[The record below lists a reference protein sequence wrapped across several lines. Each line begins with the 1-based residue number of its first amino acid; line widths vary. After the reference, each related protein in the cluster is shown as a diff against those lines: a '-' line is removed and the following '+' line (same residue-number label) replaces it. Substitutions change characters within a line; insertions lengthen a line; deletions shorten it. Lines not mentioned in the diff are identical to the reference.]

1 MKYVLAGGGTG
12 GHINPAIAIA
22 EELCRRDPEAKIL
35 FVGTSDGME
44 STLVPKAGYA
54 IEYIPAHGFLRGRS
68 LRAIGGNIKYAFLA
82 CKSTGMARRILRRF
96 GADLVIGTGGYVSGP
111 VVWAAQLAHIPTVI
125 HEQNAFAG
133 VTTRMV
139 AKKANKVFLSFPNTI
154 GVEDLTNTV
163 VTGNPIRGGF
173 KQADR
178 AAARQALG
186 LSDKPMV
193 LSCGGSLGA
202 RALNDAVSDM
212 LVFSAKDGQMQHLH
226 ATGAVGHDRMMERL
240 AQRRLPI
247 DGRDGITV
255 KEYIYNM
262 SECMAA
268 ADVVIS
274 RAGAISLAEIA
285 AMGKPSI
292 LIPSPNVAENHQYHN
307 ACVLRDAGA
316 ALLIE
321 EKDLNGESLYAA
333 LTEVALDCEKRSRMA
348 KAALTLAHTDAAGEI
363 VDHIEAILK

>member
-22 EELCRRDPEAKIL
+22 EELVRRDPEAKIL
-35 FVGTSDGME
+35 FIGTPDGME
-44 STLVPKAGYA
+44 STLVPKAGYE
-54 IEYIPAHGFLRGRS
+54 ITYIPVHGFLRGRS
-68 LRAIGGNIKYAFLA
+68 LKAFCGNIKYAAQA
-82 CKSTGMARRILRRF
+82 CSSAIKVRKILRRF
-96 GADLVIGTGGYVSGP
+96 GTDLVIGTGGYVSGP

-173 KQADR
+173 KSADR
-178 AAARQALG
+178 TAARQSLG

-212 LVFSAKDGQMQHLH
+212 LVYSSKDGQMQHLH
-226 ATGAVGHDRMMERL
+226 ATGAVGHERMMERL
-240 AQRRLPI
+240 AQRELSI

-333 LTEVALDCEKRSRMA
+333 LTEVALDCDKRSRMA
-348 KAALTLAHTDAAGEI
+348 KAALSLAHRDAAGEI
-363 VDHIEAILK
+363 VDHIEAILR

>member
-22 EELCRRDPEAKIL
+22 EELCRRDAQAQIL
-35 FVGTSDGME
+35 FIGTPDGME
-44 STLVPKAGYA
+44 HTLVPKAGYN
-54 IEYIPAHGFLRGRS
+54 IEYIPAHGFSRGRGLKALGS
-68 LRAIGGNIKYAFLA
+68 NIKYAWIA
-82 CKSTGMARRILRRF
+82 YSCTVKAKRILRRF

-111 VVWAAQLAHIPTVI
+111 VVLAAQMAHIPTVI

-139 AKKANKVFLSFPNTI
+139 AKRANKVFLSFPRTI
-154 GVEDLTNTV
+154 GVEELTNTV

-173 KQADR
+173 KKADR
-178 AAARQALG
+178 EAARRELG
-186 LSDKPMV
+186 VSDKPLV

-202 RALNDAVSDM
+202 RALNDAVADM
-212 LVFSAKDGQMQHLH
+212 LAFSVKDGQMQHLH
-226 ATGAVGHDRMMERL
+226 ATGAVGHERMMERL
-240 AQRRLPI
+240 AQRKLTV
-247 DGRDGITV
+247 DGRDGVTV

-321 EKDLNGESLYAA
+321 EKDLGGESLYQA
-333 LTEVALDCEKRSRMA
+333 LTEVALDSEKRSRMA
-348 KAALTLAHTDAAGEI
+348 KAALALAHPEAAGEI
-363 VDHIEAILK
+363 VDHIEQLLK

>member
-22 EELCRRDPEAKIL
+22 EELCRRDSQAQIL
-35 FVGTSDGME
+35 FIGTPDGME
-44 STLVPKAGYA
+44 SKLVPKAGYD
-54 IEYIPAHGFLRGRS
+54 IEYIPAHGFSRGRG
-68 LRAIGGNIKYAFLA
+68 LKAMANNVKYAWIA
-82 CKSTGMARRILRRF
+82 YQCTVKARRIIRRF

-111 VVWAAQLAHIPTVI
+111 VVLAAQMMHIPTVI

-139 AKKANKVFLSFPNTI
+139 AKKAERVFLSFPHTI
-154 GVEDLTNTV
+154 GVEELTNTV

-173 KQADR
+173 KMADR
-178 AAARQALG
+178 EAARREFGVAERPL
-186 LSDKPMV
+186 V

-202 RALNDAVSDM
+202 RALNDAVADM
-212 LVFSAKDGQMQHLH
+212 LSLSVKDGQMQHLH
-226 ATGAVGHDRMMERL
+226 ATGAVGHTRMLDRL
-240 AQRRLPI
+240 AEHKLSI
-247 DGRDGITV
+247 DGHDGVTV
-255 KEYIYNM
+255 LEYIYNM

-321 EKDLNGESLYAA
+321 EKELSGESLYRA
-333 LTEVALDCEKRSRMA
+333 LTEVALDSEKRTAMA
-348 KAALTLAHTDAAGEI
+348 KAALSLAHPEAAGEI
-363 VDHIEAILK
+363 VDHIEALLK

>member
-35 FVGTSDGME
+35 FVGTHDGME

-68 LRAIGGNIKYAFLA
+68 IKAVGSNIKYAFLA
-82 CKSTGMARRILRRF
+82 CKCTAMAKKILRRF
-96 GADLVIGTGGYVSGP
+96 GADMVIGTGGYVSGP
-111 VVWAAQLAHIPTVI
+111 VVWAAQMAHIPTVI

-173 KQADR
+173 KKADR
-178 AAARQALG
+178 DAARAMLN
-186 LSDKPMV
+186 LSEKPMV

-212 LVFSAKDGQMQHLH
+212 LVFSSKDGQMQHVH
-226 ATGAVGHDRMMERL
+226 ATGAVGYERMMARLTERNL
-240 AQRRLPI
+240 SI
-247 DGRDGITV
+247 DGQKGITV

-333 LTEVALDCEKRSRMA
+333 LAEVALDCEKRSRMS
-348 KAALTLAHTDAAGEI
+348 KAALSLAHTDAAAEI
-363 VDHIEAILK
+363 VDHIENILK

>member
-1 MKYVLAGGGTG
+1 
-12 GHINPAIAIA
+12 
-22 EELCRRDPEAKIL
+22 
-35 FVGTSDGME
+35 
-44 STLVPKAGYA
+44 
-54 IEYIPAHGFLRGRS
+54 
-68 LRAIGGNIKYAFLA
+68 
-82 CKSTGMARRILRRF
+82 
-96 GADLVIGTGGYVSGP
+96 
-111 VVWAAQLAHIPTVI
+111 
-125 HEQNAFAG
+125 
-133 VTTRMV
+133 
-139 AKKANKVFLSFPNTI
+139 
-154 GVEDLTNTV
+154 V

-173 KQADR
+173 KKADR
-178 AAARQALG
+178 EAARRELG
-186 LSDKPMV
+186 VSDKPLV

-202 RALNDAVSDM
+202 RALNDAVADM
-212 LVFSAKDGQMQHLH
+212 LAFSVKDGQMQHLH
-226 ATGAVGHDRMMERL
+226 ATGAVGHERMMERL
-240 AQRRLPI
+240 AQRHLTV

-321 EKDLNGESLYAA
+321 EKDLNGESLYQA
-333 LTEVALDCEKRSRMA
+333 LTEVALDSEKRSRMA
-348 KAALTLAHTDAAGEI
+348 KAALELAETMVAIGRRENRRMTAVVSNMDTPLGNCIGNNGLTQSVPVIGDGLDLGIGACVLGDVKLGNDIKVGANAVVVRSAQGDGLTLVGIPAH
-363 VDHIEAILK
+363 VK

>member
-1 MKYVLAGGGTG
+1 MAFYEGDPC
-12 GHINPAIAIA
+12 GH
-22 EELCRRDPEAKIL
+22 
-35 FVGTSDGME
+35 
-44 STLVPKAGYA
+44 
-54 IEYIPAHGFLRGRS
+54 
-68 LRAIGGNIKYAFLA
+68 FLA
-82 CKSTGMARRILRRF
+82 CKSTAMAGRILRRF
-96 GADLVIGTGGYVSGP
+96 QADMVIGTGGYVSGP

-139 AKKANKVFLSFPNTI
+139 AKKAAKVFLSFPHTI
-154 GVEDLTNTV
+154 GVEDLANTV

-173 KQADR
+173 KKADR

-212 LVFSAKDGQMQHLH
+212 LTFSAKDGQMQHLH
-226 ATGAVGHDRMMERL
+226 ATGAIGYDRMMERL
-240 AQRRLPI
+240 AQRQLGA
-247 DGRDGITV
+247 DGQDGITV

-333 LTEVALDCEKRSRMA
+333 LTEVALDCDKRSRMA
-348 KAALTLAHTDAAGEI
+348 KAALGLAHIHAAGEI
-363 VDHIEAILK
+363 VDHIERILK

>member
-22 EELCRRDPEAKIL
+22 EELCRRDDAAQIL
-35 FVGTSDGME
+35 FVGTADGME
-44 STLVPKAGYA
+44 STLVPKSGYN
-54 IEYIPAHGFLRGRS
+54 IEFIPAHGFSRGRGLKAWS
-68 LRAIGGNIKYAFLA
+68 HNIKYAWLA
-82 CKSTGMARRILRRF
+82 YRSTEKAKKILRRF
-96 GADLVIGTGGYVSGP
+96 GADMVIGTGGYVSGP
-111 VVWAAQLAHIPTVI
+111 VVLAAQMLHIPTVI

-139 AKKANKVFLSFPNTI
+139 AKKANKVFLSFPKTI

-173 KQADR
+173 KKADR
-178 AAARQALG
+178 EAARRELG
-186 LSDKPMV
+186 VKDKPLV

-202 RALNDAVSDM
+202 RALNDAVADM
-212 LVFSAKDGQMQHLH
+212 LAFSVKDGQMQHLH
-226 ATGAVGHDRMMERL
+226 ATGAVGYDRMMERL
-240 AQRRLPI
+240 ATRSLSV
-247 DGRDGITV
+247 DGCDGITV

-262 SECMAA
+262 SECMSA

-321 EKDLNGESLYAA
+321 EKDLDGERLYNA
-333 LTEVALDCEKRSRMA
+333 LLEVAMNSQKRSRMA
-348 KAALTLAHTDAAGEI
+348 KAALELAHPEAAGEI
-363 VDHIEAILK
+363 VDHIQEILK

>member
-22 EELCRRDPEAKIL
+22 EELCRRDPTAQIL
-35 FVGTSDGME
+35 FIGTADGME
-44 STLVPKAGYA
+44 SRLVPKAGYD
-54 IEYIPAHGFLRGRS
+54 IEFIPVHGFSRGRGI
-68 LRAIGGNIKYAFLA
+68 RAWSKNIQYAWLA
-82 CKSTGMARRILRRF
+82 YRCTQKVKKILRRF
-96 GADLVIGTGGYVSGP
+96 GADMVIGTGGYVSGP
-111 VVWAAQLAHIPTVI
+111 VVLAAQMSHIPTVI

-139 AKKANKVFLSFPNTI
+139 AKKANKVFLSFPKTI
-154 GVEDLTNTV
+154 GVEDLSNTV

-173 KQADR
+173 KKADR
-178 AAARQALG
+178 EAARQTLAVE
-186 LSDKPMV
+186 DKPLV

-202 RALNDAVSDM
+202 RALNDAVVDM
-212 LVFSAKDGQMQHLH
+212 LALSVKDGQMQHLH
-226 ATGAVGHDRMMERL
+226 ATGAVGHARMMERL
-240 AQRRLPI
+240 AQQELSI

-321 EKDLNGESLYAA
+321 EKNLSGECLYHA
-333 LTEVALDCEKRSRMA
+333 LLEVALDSEKRSRMA
-348 KAALTLAHTDAAGEI
+348 KAALSLAHPEAAGEI
-363 VDHIEAILK
+363 VDHIEKILM